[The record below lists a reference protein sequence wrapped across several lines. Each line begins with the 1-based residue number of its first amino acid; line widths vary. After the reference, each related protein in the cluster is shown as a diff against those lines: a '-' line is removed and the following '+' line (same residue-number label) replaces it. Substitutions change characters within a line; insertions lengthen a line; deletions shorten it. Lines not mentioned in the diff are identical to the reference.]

1 MPQTK
6 HATVEFALAW
16 RGPDAEHAERVYYDK
31 VSFWRDFFP
40 GVLGDKLGALNDGES
55 ASQSFP
61 AGELVAP
68 WSESHIHRVRPEQIQ
83 LQLPTGMAIP
93 ARAGRFY
100 PRGMVGGLPDVFKGD
115 RRPLRYLGE
124 SGGVARVDLNHPL
137 ARFPLT
143 VTGKILQALGVASE
157 RGGRSHDVGYD
168 LTLNGPGMQAPHTE
182 VATDFYSDEPFARLD
197 ERADTLFYR
206 QARLVQ
212 HLDATARGHITNI
225 YARVLKPGMR
235 VLVLDL
241 MSSWVSHLPQTD
253 LDVMGLGLN
262 AEELGQNPR
271 LAAYVIHDLNDN
283 PELPFGDAQFDAV
296 VCTASVEYLI
306 RPIEVFRSVRRVLK
320 PGAPFVVT
328 FSDRWFPPKAI
339 QVWPMLHAFERMGL
353 VLDYFRRAG
362 GFGALGT
369 ESLRDWPRPEDDAY
383 ARTMAFSD
391 PVFAVWGRAA

>member
-16 RGPDAEHAERVYYDK
+16 RSPGAEHTERIYFDR

-40 GVLGDKLGALNDGES
+40 GTLADKLSELNDGES
-55 ASQSFP
+55 ASQAFP
-61 AGELVAP
+61 VGELVAP
-68 WSESHIHRVRPEQIQ
+68 WSEAHIHRVRPEQIH
-83 LQLPTGMAIP
+83 LQLPTGMEIP

-124 SGGVARVDLNHPL
+124 GNGFARVDLNHPL

-143 VTGKILQALGVASE
+143 VTGKILQSLGVVSE
-157 RGGRSHDVGYD
+157 RGGRSHDVAYD
-168 LTLNGPGMQAPHTE
+168 LTLNGPGMQAPHPE
-182 VATDFYSDEPFARLD
+182 VATDFYGDEPFARLD
-197 ERADTLFYR
+197 DRADTLFYR

-212 HLDATARGHITNI
+212 HLDATARGHITDI
-225 YARVLKPGMR
+225 YARFLTPGVR
-235 VLVLDL
+235 VLDL
-241 MSSWVSHLPQTD
+241 MSSWVSHLPEID
-253 LDVMGLGLN
+253 LDVTGLGLN
-262 AEELGQNPR
+262 AEEMGQNPR
-271 LAAYVIHDLNDN
+271 LAAHVVHDLNGN
-283 PELPFGDAQFDAV
+283 PELPFADGEFDAV

-306 RPIEVFRSVRRVLK
+306 QPHEVFRAVRRVLK
-320 PGAPFVVT
+320 LGAPFVLT

-362 GFGALGT
+362 SFSALGT

-383 ARTMAFSD
+383 AKQMAFSD